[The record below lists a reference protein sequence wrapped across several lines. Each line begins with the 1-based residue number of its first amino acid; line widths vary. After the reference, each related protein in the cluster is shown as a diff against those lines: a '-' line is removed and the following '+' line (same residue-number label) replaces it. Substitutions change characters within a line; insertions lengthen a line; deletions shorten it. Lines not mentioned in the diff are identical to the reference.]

1 MFGGQSLTL
10 RVASADAR
18 SRLFPVKGRDMRVDH
33 GGHQMG
39 KNILL
44 AGGVA
49 APAIYL
55 GLMAGGSL
63 LFPGF
68 DHQTQ
73 FVSELGGPDA
83 PHAIVFNVGLMAAGA
98 LTILG
103 ALGVFLR
110 LRNQAVIGAAL
121 AALAIAIFGASIL
134 IGGVFPLPDPR
145 HMAWGMGFAVQ
156 IAPLLMLWA
165 IWKTPNVA
173 GLKGFLFASLIAV
186 NATLAVLFGV
196 GDLVGPDNIGL
207 WQRLY
212 GLTMY
217 PWIGVTALCLMRQD
231 RPALRFASA

>member
-1 MFGGQSLTL
+1 M
-10 RVASADAR
+10 
-18 SRLFPVKGRDMRVDH
+18 SR
-33 GGHQMG
+33 
-39 KNILL
+39 NILL

-49 APAIYL
+49 APLIYL

-83 PHAIVFNVGLMAAGA
+83 PHPMIFNLGLMAAGT

-103 ALGVFLR
+103 AVGLFLR
-110 LRNQAVIGAAL
+110 LRGQAVVGAAL
-121 AALAIAIFGASIL
+121 AALAVGVFGASIL
-134 IGGVFPLPDPR
+134 IGGIFPLPDPR

-156 IAPLLMLWA
+156 VAPLLMLWA
-165 IWKTPNVA
+165 VWRTPNLA

-186 NATLAVLFGV
+186 NLALAVLFGV

-217 PWIGVTALCLMRQD
+217 PWIGVTALWLMRSD
-231 RPALRFASA
+231 HPVGRFAMA